1 MNIPETLQDL
11 KQWDNRRQG
20 FPGEHWLTLGAGM
33 LLMKRAGR
41 SRSFLGRMVGRSL
54 GAALMA
60 RAASSFQTC
69 GAKKHNFFCRF
80 NPVPLTTNIPFP
92 PATFALHFIAFP
104 HRHNS
109 LEWSCSKFR
118 R

>member
-1 MNIPETLQDL
+1 MNLPEKIQDL

-20 FPGEHWLTLGAGM
+20 IPGEHWLTLGAGM

-60 RAASSFQTC
+60 RAAS
-69 GAKKHNFFCRF
+69 GRNG
-80 NPVPLTTNIPFP
+80 PLGKLGLDKLPTRST
-92 PATFALHFIAFP
+92 
-104 HRHNS
+104 S
-109 LEWSCSKFR
+109 QGVY
-118 R
+118 